1 MNELTHAQIKISF
14 MNWIQSEIFRI
25 KEDTPEIRVGR
36 IAQDVTDTAFAVL
49 LGVWETSHGAKQMAE
64 EFYQVADAMVA
75 KANR

>member
-1 MNELTHAQIKISF
+1 MNELTHAEIKISF
-14 MNWIQSEIFRI
+14 MNWIQSEIYRI
-25 KEDTPEIRVGR
+25 KEDNPEMRVGR

>member
-1 MNELTHAQIKISF
+1 MNELIHTEIKVSF

-25 KEDTPEIRVGR
+25 KEDNPEIRVGR

>member
-1 MNELTHAQIKISF
+1 MDELTHAQIKISF

-25 KEDTPEIRVGR
+25 KEDNPEIRVGR